1 MTSLSRGNGRRLH
14 LITMSALV
22 ALIAIATMPARGSA
36 QSPPPSGGQGSM
48 GSMQGGGGGG
58 ANRMAA
64 LMQGITLT
72 DAQQKSIDGIRA
84 KYQPQM
90 QQARTDQNRDQMRTL
105 SQQQST
111 EIRNVLTPD
120 QQTVYDKNLA
130 AMRASQ
136 GNGQG
141 GGGQH

>member
-1 MTSLSRGNGRRLH
+1 MTSLSRGNGRFH
-14 LITMSALV
+14 MVTMAALV
-22 ALIAIATMPARGSA
+22 ALVAIVAMPARSSA
-36 QSPPPSGGQGSM
+36 QSQPPSTTQGGM

-72 DAQQKSIDGIRA
+72 DAQQKSIDAIRA

-105 SQQQST
+105 AQQSSA
-111 EIRNVLTPD
+111 EVRNVLTPD

-130 AMRASQ
+130 AMRASMSS
-136 GNGQG
+136 GQG
-141 GGGQH
+141 GNAQH